1 MANKDKCFI
10 ITPIGDDT
18 DPIRRHIEGII
29 DAALRPALEDKYD
42 LVVAHRI
49 SEPGSIT
56 KQIIT
61 EIYSAKL
68 VVANLTN
75 RNPNVMY
82 ELALRHSLGKPVI
95 MIAEKGTP
103 LPSDIVMERTIF
115 YQNDARG
122 VIELREN
129 IAAAEKEIDYDKTE
143 SPIYNVLH
151 DVLKDRQIIEFSESQ
166 SISQEDD
173 GNATVLKYILQKLT
187 NLEDAVQTSR
197 PLMQNAESRKCA
209 NCGIKN
215 YGTPLYPIYY
225 SDTPYDATKF
235 AKFVMLR
242 KIAETAKTQIPQELY
257 VEMGN
262 VIWEQERTTLI
273 KKECHKYDE
282 EWRMITGCIMKPPIM
297 MEWIP
302 NGIIL
307 GLRMG
312 VAEENL
318 VVSMAKEAGIK
329 NIYKSYINAQ
339 NKLDAYPLKL

>member
-122 VIELREN
+122 VIELRES

-197 PLMQNAESRKCA
+197 PLMQNAESRRCLDGVVFA
-209 NCGIKN
+209 FN
-215 YGTPLYPIYY
+215 YVKSTQPYQVEKLLMRLQRVTQIEQDISVVDVHIYEEGKKIWVY
-225 SDTPYDATKF
+225 TMGLSDKSNASDIYRSF
-235 AKFVMLR
+235 AK
-242 KIAETAKTQIPQELY
+242 
-257 VEMGN
+257 
-262 VIWEQERTTLI
+262 TLSQFGF
-273 KKECHKYDE
+273 E
-282 EWRMITGCIMKPPIM
+282 
-297 MEWIP
+297 
-302 NGIIL
+302 
-307 GLRMG
+307 G
-312 VAEENL
+312 VKA
-318 VVSMAKEAGIK
+318 IH
-329 NIYKSYINAQ
+329 
-339 NKLDAYPLKL
+339 P

>member
-197 PLMQNAESRKCA
+197 PLMQNAESRRCFDGVVFAFSYVKSTQPYQVEKLL
-209 NCGIKN
+209 IRLQRV
-215 YGTPLYPIYY
+215 TQIEQDISVVDVHIYEERKKIWVY
-225 SDTPYDATKF
+225 TMGLSDKSNASDIYRSF
-235 AKFVMLR
+235 AK
-242 KIAETAKTQIPQELY
+242 
-257 VEMGN
+257 
-262 VIWEQERTTLI
+262 TLSQFGF
-273 KKECHKYDE
+273 E
-282 EWRMITGCIMKPPIM
+282 
-297 MEWIP
+297 
-302 NGIIL
+302 
-307 GLRMG
+307 G
-312 VAEENL
+312 VKA
-318 VVSMAKEAGIK
+318 IH
-329 NIYKSYINAQ
+329 
-339 NKLDAYPLKL
+339 P

>member
-197 PLMQNAESRKCA
+197 PLMQNAESRRCFDGVVFAFSYVKSTQPYQVEKLLTRLQRVTQ
-209 NCGIKN
+209 IEQDISVVDVH
-215 YGTPLYPIYY
+215 IYEERKKIWVY
-225 SDTPYDATKF
+225 TMGLSDKSNASDIYRSF
-235 AKFVMLR
+235 AK
-242 KIAETAKTQIPQELY
+242 
-257 VEMGN
+257 
-262 VIWEQERTTLI
+262 TLSQFGF
-273 KKECHKYDE
+273 E
-282 EWRMITGCIMKPPIM
+282 
-297 MEWIP
+297 
-302 NGIIL
+302 
-307 GLRMG
+307 G
-312 VAEENL
+312 VKA
-318 VVSMAKEAGIK
+318 IH
-329 NIYKSYINAQ
+329 
-339 NKLDAYPLKL
+339 P

>member
-122 VIELREN
+122 VIELRES

-197 PLMQNAESRKCA
+197 PLMQNAESRRCFDGVVFAFSYVKSTQPYQVDKLLMRLQRVPQIEQEISVV
-209 NCGIKN
+209 NVH
-215 YGTPLYPIYY
+215 IYEEEKKIWVY
-225 SDTPYDATKF
+225 TMGLSDKSNASDIYRSF
-235 AKFVMLR
+235 AK
-242 KIAETAKTQIPQELY
+242 
-257 VEMGN
+257 
-262 VIWEQERTTLI
+262 TLSQFGF
-273 KKECHKYDE
+273 E
-282 EWRMITGCIMKPPIM
+282 
-297 MEWIP
+297 
-302 NGIIL
+302 
-307 GLRMG
+307 G
-312 VAEENL
+312 VKA
-318 VVSMAKEAGIK
+318 IH
-329 NIYKSYINAQ
+329 
-339 NKLDAYPLKL
+339 P

>member
-197 PLMQNAESRKCA
+197 PLMQNAESRRCFDGVVFAFSYVKSTQPYQVDKLLMRLQRVTQ
-209 NCGIKN
+209 IEQDISVVDVH
-215 YGTPLYPIYY
+215 IYEERKKIWVY
-225 SDTPYDATKF
+225 TMGLSDKSNASDIYHSF
-235 AKFVMLR
+235 AK
-242 KIAETAKTQIPQELY
+242 
-257 VEMGN
+257 
-262 VIWEQERTTLI
+262 TLSQFGF
-273 KKECHKYDE
+273 E
-282 EWRMITGCIMKPPIM
+282 
-297 MEWIP
+297 
-302 NGIIL
+302 
-307 GLRMG
+307 G
-312 VAEENL
+312 VKA
-318 VVSMAKEAGIK
+318 IH
-329 NIYKSYINAQ
+329 
-339 NKLDAYPLKL
+339 P

>member
-82 ELALRHSLGKPVI
+82 ELALRHSLEKPVI

-197 PLMQNAESRKCA
+197 PLMQNAESRRCFDGVVFAFSYVKSTQPYQVEKLLMRLQRVTQ
-209 NCGIKN
+209 IEQDISVVDVH
-215 YGTPLYPIYY
+215 IYEERKKIWVY
-225 SDTPYDATKF
+225 TMGLSDKSNASDIYRSF
-235 AKFVMLR
+235 AK
-242 KIAETAKTQIPQELY
+242 
-257 VEMGN
+257 
-262 VIWEQERTTLI
+262 TLSQFGF
-273 KKECHKYDE
+273 E
-282 EWRMITGCIMKPPIM
+282 
-297 MEWIP
+297 
-302 NGIIL
+302 
-307 GLRMG
+307 G
-312 VAEENL
+312 VKA
-318 VVSMAKEAGIK
+318 IH
-329 NIYKSYINAQ
+329 
-339 NKLDAYPLKL
+339 P

>member
-122 VIELREN
+122 VIELRES

-166 SISQEDD
+166 SISQEED

-197 PLMQNAESRKCA
+197 PLMQNAESRRCLDGVVFAFSYVKSTQPYQVEKLLMRLQRVTQ
-209 NCGIKN
+209 IEQDISVVDVH
-215 YGTPLYPIYY
+215 IYEEGKKIWVY
-225 SDTPYDATKF
+225 TMGLSDKSNASDIYRSF
-235 AKFVMLR
+235 AK
-242 KIAETAKTQIPQELY
+242 
-257 VEMGN
+257 
-262 VIWEQERTTLI
+262 TLSQFGF
-273 KKECHKYDE
+273 E
-282 EWRMITGCIMKPPIM
+282 
-297 MEWIP
+297 
-302 NGIIL
+302 
-307 GLRMG
+307 G
-312 VAEENL
+312 VKA
-318 VVSMAKEAGIK
+318 IH
-329 NIYKSYINAQ
+329 
-339 NKLDAYPLKL
+339 P

>member
-122 VIELREN
+122 VIELRES
-129 IAAAEKEIDYDKTE
+129 IAAAEKEIDYEKTE

-197 PLMQNAESRKCA
+197 PLMQNAESRRCFDGVVLAFSYVKSTQPYQVEKLLTRLQRVTQ
-209 NCGIKN
+209 IEQDISVVDVH
-215 YGTPLYPIYY
+215 IYEEGKKIWVY
-225 SDTPYDATKF
+225 TMGLSDKSNASDIYLSF
-235 AKFVMLR
+235 AK
-242 KIAETAKTQIPQELY
+242 
-257 VEMGN
+257 
-262 VIWEQERTTLI
+262 TLSQFGF
-273 KKECHKYDE
+273 E
-282 EWRMITGCIMKPPIM
+282 
-297 MEWIP
+297 
-302 NGIIL
+302 
-307 GLRMG
+307 G
-312 VAEENL
+312 VKA
-318 VVSMAKEAGIK
+318 IH
-329 NIYKSYINAQ
+329 
-339 NKLDAYPLKL
+339 P

>member
-197 PLMQNAESRKCA
+197 PLMQNAESRRCFDGVVFAFSYVKS
-209 NCGIKN
+209 
-215 YGTPLYPIYY
+215 TQ
-225 SDTPYDATKF
+225 PYQVEKLLMRLQR
-235 AKFVMLR
+235 V
-242 KIAETAKTQIPQELY
+242 TQIEQDISVVDVHIYEERKKIWVY
-257 VEMGN
+257 TMGP
-262 VIWEQERTTLI
+262 VSYTHLTLPTT
-273 KKECHKYDE
+273 
-282 EWRMITGCIMKPPIM
+282 
-297 MEWIP
+297 
-302 NGIIL
+302 
-307 GLRMG
+307 
-312 VAEENL
+312 
-318 VVSMAKEAGIK
+318 
-329 NIYKSYINAQ
+329 
-339 NKLDAYPLKL
+339 

>member
-197 PLMQNAESRKCA
+197 PLMQNAESRRCFDGVVFAFSYVKSTQPYQVEKLLMRLQRVTQ
-209 NCGIKN
+209 IEQDISVVDVH
-215 YGTPLYPIYY
+215 IYEERKKIWVY
-225 SDTPYDATKF
+225 TMGLSDKSNASDIYRSF
-235 AKFVMLR
+235 AK
-242 KIAETAKTQIPQELY
+242 
-257 VEMGN
+257 
-262 VIWEQERTTLI
+262 TLSQFGF
-273 KKECHKYDE
+273 E
-282 EWRMITGCIMKPPIM
+282 
-297 MEWIP
+297 
-302 NGIIL
+302 
-307 GLRMG
+307 G
-312 VAEENL
+312 VKA
-318 VVSMAKEAGIK
+318 IH
-329 NIYKSYINAQ
+329 
-339 NKLDAYPLKL
+339 P

>member
-1 MANKDKCFI
+1 MSNKDKCFI
-10 ITPIGDDT
+10 ITPIGDDA

-42 LVVAHRI
+42 LVVAHKI

-61 EIYSAKL
+61 EIYSSKL

-122 VIELREN
+122 VIELRES
-129 IAAAEKEIDYDKTE
+129 IAAAEKEINYDKTE

-166 SISQEDD
+166 SISHEDD
-173 GNATVLKYILQKLT
+173 ENATVLKYILQKLT
-187 NLEDAVQTSR
+187 NLEDAVQASR
-197 PLMQNAESRKCA
+197 SLTQNADSRIRLDRAVFAFSYVKSTQPYQVEKLLMRLQRVTQIEQDISVIDVYIYEEAREILVYTRGLSDKSNASDIYES
-209 NCGIKN
+209 
-215 YGTPLYPIYY
+215 
-225 SDTPYDATKF
+225 F
-235 AKFVMLR
+235 AK
-242 KIAETAKTQIPQELY
+242 
-257 VEMGN
+257 
-262 VIWEQERTTLI
+262 TLSQFGF
-273 KKECHKYDE
+273 E
-282 EWRMITGCIMKPPIM
+282 
-297 MEWIP
+297 
-302 NGIIL
+302 
-307 GLRMG
+307 G
-312 VAEENL
+312 VRAIRL
-318 VVSMAKEAGIK
+318 
-329 NIYKSYINAQ
+329 
-339 NKLDAYPLKL
+339 

>member
-1 MANKDKCFI
+1 MSMANKDKCFI

-129 IAAAEKEIDYDKTE
+129 IAAAEKEIDYEKTE

-197 PLMQNAESRKCA
+197 PLMQNAESRRCFDGVVFAFSYVKSTQPYQVEKLL
-209 NCGIKN
+209 IRLQRV
-215 YGTPLYPIYY
+215 TQIEQDISVVDVHIYEERKKIWVY
-225 SDTPYDATKF
+225 TMGLSDKSNASDIYLSF
-235 AKFVMLR
+235 AK
-242 KIAETAKTQIPQELY
+242 
-257 VEMGN
+257 
-262 VIWEQERTTLI
+262 TLSQFGF
-273 KKECHKYDE
+273 E
-282 EWRMITGCIMKPPIM
+282 
-297 MEWIP
+297 
-302 NGIIL
+302 
-307 GLRMG
+307 G
-312 VAEENL
+312 VKA
-318 VVSMAKEAGIK
+318 IH
-329 NIYKSYINAQ
+329 
-339 NKLDAYPLKL
+339 P

>member
-187 NLEDAVQTSR
+187 NLEDAAQTSR
-197 PLMQNAESRKCA
+197 PLMQNAESRRCFDGVVFAFSYVKSTQPYQVEKLLMRLQRVTQ
-209 NCGIKN
+209 IEQDISVVDVH
-215 YGTPLYPIYY
+215 IYEERKKIWVY
-225 SDTPYDATKF
+225 TMGLSDKSNASDIYRSF
-235 AKFVMLR
+235 AK
-242 KIAETAKTQIPQELY
+242 
-257 VEMGN
+257 
-262 VIWEQERTTLI
+262 TLSQFGF
-273 KKECHKYDE
+273 E
-282 EWRMITGCIMKPPIM
+282 
-297 MEWIP
+297 
-302 NGIIL
+302 
-307 GLRMG
+307 G
-312 VAEENL
+312 VKA
-318 VVSMAKEAGIK
+318 IH
-329 NIYKSYINAQ
+329 
-339 NKLDAYPLKL
+339 P

>member
-122 VIELREN
+122 VIELRES

-197 PLMQNAESRKCA
+197 PLMQNAESRRCFDGVVFAFSYVKSTQPYQVEKLLMRLQRVTQ
-209 NCGIKN
+209 IEQDISVVDVH
-215 YGTPLYPIYY
+215 IYEEGKKIWVY
-225 SDTPYDATKF
+225 TMGLSDKSNASDIYRSF
-235 AKFVMLR
+235 AK
-242 KIAETAKTQIPQELY
+242 
-257 VEMGN
+257 
-262 VIWEQERTTLI
+262 TLSQFGF
-273 KKECHKYDE
+273 E
-282 EWRMITGCIMKPPIM
+282 
-297 MEWIP
+297 
-302 NGIIL
+302 
-307 GLRMG
+307 GLK
-312 VAEENL
+312 A
-318 VVSMAKEAGIK
+318 IH
-329 NIYKSYINAQ
+329 
-339 NKLDAYPLKL
+339 P

>member
-82 ELALRHSLGKPVI
+82 GLALRHSLGKPVI

-122 VIELREN
+122 VIELRES

-197 PLMQNAESRKCA
+197 PLMQNAESRRCLDGVVFAFSYVKSTQPYQVEKLLMRLQRVTQ
-209 NCGIKN
+209 IEQDISVVDVH
-215 YGTPLYPIYY
+215 IYEEGKKIWVY
-225 SDTPYDATKF
+225 TMGLSDKSNASDIYRSF
-235 AKFVMLR
+235 AK
-242 KIAETAKTQIPQELY
+242 
-257 VEMGN
+257 
-262 VIWEQERTTLI
+262 TLSQFGF
-273 KKECHKYDE
+273 E
-282 EWRMITGCIMKPPIM
+282 
-297 MEWIP
+297 
-302 NGIIL
+302 
-307 GLRMG
+307 G
-312 VAEENL
+312 VKA
-318 VVSMAKEAGIK
+318 IH
-329 NIYKSYINAQ
+329 
-339 NKLDAYPLKL
+339 P

>member
-122 VIELREN
+122 VIELRES

-197 PLMQNAESRKCA
+197 PLMQNAESRRCFDGVVFAFSYVKSTQPYQVEKLLMRLQRVTQ
-209 NCGIKN
+209 IEQDISVVDVH
-215 YGTPLYPIYY
+215 IYEERKKIWVY
-225 SDTPYDATKF
+225 TMGLSDKSNASDIYRSF
-235 AKFVMLR
+235 AK
-242 KIAETAKTQIPQELY
+242 
-257 VEMGN
+257 
-262 VIWEQERTTLI
+262 TLSQFGF
-273 KKECHKYDE
+273 E
-282 EWRMITGCIMKPPIM
+282 
-297 MEWIP
+297 
-302 NGIIL
+302 
-307 GLRMG
+307 G
-312 VAEENL
+312 VKA
-318 VVSMAKEAGIK
+318 IH
-329 NIYKSYINAQ
+329 
-339 NKLDAYPLKL
+339 P

>member
-49 SEPGSIT
+49 SEPGSKT

-122 VIELREN
+122 VIELRES

-197 PLMQNAESRKCA
+197 PLMQNAESRRCLDGVVFAFSYVKSTQPYQVEKLLMRLQRVTQ
-209 NCGIKN
+209 IEQDISVVDVH
-215 YGTPLYPIYY
+215 IYEEGKKIWVY
-225 SDTPYDATKF
+225 TMGLSDKSNASDIYRSF
-235 AKFVMLR
+235 AK
-242 KIAETAKTQIPQELY
+242 
-257 VEMGN
+257 
-262 VIWEQERTTLI
+262 TLSQFGF
-273 KKECHKYDE
+273 E
-282 EWRMITGCIMKPPIM
+282 
-297 MEWIP
+297 
-302 NGIIL
+302 
-307 GLRMG
+307 G
-312 VAEENL
+312 VKA
-318 VVSMAKEAGIK
+318 IH
-329 NIYKSYINAQ
+329 
-339 NKLDAYPLKL
+339 P

>member
-82 ELALRHSLGKPVI
+82 ELALRHSLGKSVI

-122 VIELREN
+122 VIELRES

-197 PLMQNAESRKCA
+197 PLMQNAESRRCLDGVVFAFSYVKSTQPYQVEKLLMRLQRVTQ
-209 NCGIKN
+209 IEQDISVVDVH
-215 YGTPLYPIYY
+215 IYEEGKKIWVY
-225 SDTPYDATKF
+225 TMGLSDKSNASDIYRSF
-235 AKFVMLR
+235 AK
-242 KIAETAKTQIPQELY
+242 
-257 VEMGN
+257 
-262 VIWEQERTTLI
+262 TLSQFGF
-273 KKECHKYDE
+273 E
-282 EWRMITGCIMKPPIM
+282 
-297 MEWIP
+297 
-302 NGIIL
+302 
-307 GLRMG
+307 G
-312 VAEENL
+312 VKA
-318 VVSMAKEAGIK
+318 IH
-329 NIYKSYINAQ
+329 
-339 NKLDAYPLKL
+339 P

>member
-122 VIELREN
+122 VIELRES

-197 PLMQNAESRKCA
+197 PLMQNAESRRCLDEVVFAFSYVKSTQPYQVEKLLMRLQRVTQ
-209 NCGIKN
+209 IEQDISVVDVH
-215 YGTPLYPIYY
+215 IYEEGKKIWVY
-225 SDTPYDATKF
+225 TMGLSDKSNASDIYRSF
-235 AKFVMLR
+235 AK
-242 KIAETAKTQIPQELY
+242 
-257 VEMGN
+257 
-262 VIWEQERTTLI
+262 TLSQFGF
-273 KKECHKYDE
+273 E
-282 EWRMITGCIMKPPIM
+282 
-297 MEWIP
+297 
-302 NGIIL
+302 
-307 GLRMG
+307 G
-312 VAEENL
+312 VKA
-318 VVSMAKEAGIK
+318 IH
-329 NIYKSYINAQ
+329 
-339 NKLDAYPLKL
+339 P

>member
-122 VIELREN
+122 VIELRES

-166 SISQEDD
+166 SISREED

-187 NLEDAVQTSR
+187 NLEDAVQISR
-197 PLMQNAESRKCA
+197 PLMQNAESRRCLDGVVFAFSYVKSTQPYQVEKLLMRLQRVTQ
-209 NCGIKN
+209 IEQDISVVDVH
-215 YGTPLYPIYY
+215 IYEEGKKIWVY
-225 SDTPYDATKF
+225 TMGLSDKSNASDIYRSF
-235 AKFVMLR
+235 AK
-242 KIAETAKTQIPQELY
+242 
-257 VEMGN
+257 
-262 VIWEQERTTLI
+262 TLSQFGF
-273 KKECHKYDE
+273 E
-282 EWRMITGCIMKPPIM
+282 
-297 MEWIP
+297 
-302 NGIIL
+302 
-307 GLRMG
+307 G
-312 VAEENL
+312 VKA
-318 VVSMAKEAGIK
+318 IH
-329 NIYKSYINAQ
+329 
-339 NKLDAYPLKL
+339 P

>member
-68 VVANLTN
+68 IVANLTN

-122 VIELREN
+122 VIELRES

-197 PLMQNAESRKCA
+197 PLMQNAESRRFFDGVVFAFSYVKSTQPYQVEKLLMRLQRVTQIEQDISVV
-209 NCGIKN
+209 NVH
-215 YGTPLYPIYY
+215 IYEERKKIWVYTMGLSDKSNASDIY
-225 SDTPYDATKF
+225 SSF
-235 AKFVMLR
+235 AK
-242 KIAETAKTQIPQELY
+242 
-257 VEMGN
+257 
-262 VIWEQERTTLI
+262 TLSQFGF
-273 KKECHKYDE
+273 E
-282 EWRMITGCIMKPPIM
+282 
-297 MEWIP
+297 
-302 NGIIL
+302 
-307 GLRMG
+307 G
-312 VAEENL
+312 VKA
-318 VVSMAKEAGIK
+318 IH
-329 NIYKSYINAQ
+329 
-339 NKLDAYPLKL
+339 P

>member
-95 MIAEKGTP
+95 IIAEKGTP

-122 VIELREN
+122 VIELRES

-197 PLMQNAESRKCA
+197 PLMQNAESRRCLDGVVFAFSYVKSTQPYQVEKLLMRLQRVTQ
-209 NCGIKN
+209 IEQDISVVDVH
-215 YGTPLYPIYY
+215 IYEEGKKIWVY
-225 SDTPYDATKF
+225 TMGLSDKSNASDIYRSF
-235 AKFVMLR
+235 AK
-242 KIAETAKTQIPQELY
+242 
-257 VEMGN
+257 
-262 VIWEQERTTLI
+262 TLSQFGF
-273 KKECHKYDE
+273 E
-282 EWRMITGCIMKPPIM
+282 
-297 MEWIP
+297 
-302 NGIIL
+302 
-307 GLRMG
+307 G
-312 VAEENL
+312 VKA
-318 VVSMAKEAGIK
+318 IH
-329 NIYKSYINAQ
+329 
-339 NKLDAYPLKL
+339 P

>member
-122 VIELREN
+122 VIELRES

-197 PLMQNAESRKCA
+197 PLMQNAESRRCLDGVVFAFSYVKSTQPYQVEKLLMRLQRVTQ
-209 NCGIKN
+209 IEQDISVVDVH
-215 YGTPLYPIYY
+215 IYEEGKKIWVY
-225 SDTPYDATKF
+225 TMGLSDKSNASDIYRSF
-235 AKFVMLR
+235 AK
-242 KIAETAKTQIPQELY
+242 
-257 VEMGN
+257 
-262 VIWEQERTTLI
+262 TLSQFGF
-273 KKECHKYDE
+273 E
-282 EWRMITGCIMKPPIM
+282 
-297 MEWIP
+297 
-302 NGIIL
+302 
-307 GLRMG
+307 G
-312 VAEENL
+312 VKA
-318 VVSMAKEAGIK
+318 IH
-329 NIYKSYINAQ
+329 
-339 NKLDAYPLKL
+339 P

>member
-122 VIELREN
+122 VIELRES

-197 PLMQNAESRKCA
+197 PLMQNAESRRCFDGVVFAFSYVKSTQPYQVEKLLMRLQRVTQ
-209 NCGIKN
+209 IEQDISVVDVH
-215 YGTPLYPIYY
+215 IYEEGKKIWVY
-225 SDTPYDATKF
+225 TMGLSDKSNASDIYHSF
-235 AKFVMLR
+235 AK
-242 KIAETAKTQIPQELY
+242 
-257 VEMGN
+257 
-262 VIWEQERTTLI
+262 TLSQFGF
-273 KKECHKYDE
+273 E
-282 EWRMITGCIMKPPIM
+282 
-297 MEWIP
+297 
-302 NGIIL
+302 
-307 GLRMG
+307 GLK
-312 VAEENL
+312 A
-318 VVSMAKEAGIK
+318 IH
-329 NIYKSYINAQ
+329 
-339 NKLDAYPLKL
+339 P

>member
-173 GNATVLKYILQKLT
+173 GNATVLKYNLQKLT

-197 PLMQNAESRKCA
+197 PLMQNAESRRCFDGVVFAFSYVKSTQPYQVEKLLMRLQRVTQ
-209 NCGIKN
+209 IEQDISVVDVH
-215 YGTPLYPIYY
+215 IYEERKKIWVY
-225 SDTPYDATKF
+225 TMGLSDKSNASDIYRSF
-235 AKFVMLR
+235 AK
-242 KIAETAKTQIPQELY
+242 
-257 VEMGN
+257 
-262 VIWEQERTTLI
+262 TLSQFGF
-273 KKECHKYDE
+273 E
-282 EWRMITGCIMKPPIM
+282 
-297 MEWIP
+297 
-302 NGIIL
+302 
-307 GLRMG
+307 G
-312 VAEENL
+312 VKA
-318 VVSMAKEAGIK
+318 IH
-329 NIYKSYINAQ
+329 
-339 NKLDAYPLKL
+339 P

>member
-18 DPIRRHIEGII
+18 DPIRCHIEGII

-197 PLMQNAESRKCA
+197 PLMQNAESRRCFDGVVFAFSYVKSTQPYQVEKLLMRLQRVTQ
-209 NCGIKN
+209 IEQDISVVDVH
-215 YGTPLYPIYY
+215 IYEERKKIWVY
-225 SDTPYDATKF
+225 TMGLSDKSNASDIYRSF
-235 AKFVMLR
+235 AK
-242 KIAETAKTQIPQELY
+242 
-257 VEMGN
+257 
-262 VIWEQERTTLI
+262 TLSQFGF
-273 KKECHKYDE
+273 E
-282 EWRMITGCIMKPPIM
+282 
-297 MEWIP
+297 
-302 NGIIL
+302 
-307 GLRMG
+307 G
-312 VAEENL
+312 VKA
-318 VVSMAKEAGIK
+318 IH
-329 NIYKSYINAQ
+329 
-339 NKLDAYPLKL
+339 P

>member
-18 DPIRRHIEGII
+18 DPIRRHIEGIN

-122 VIELREN
+122 VIELRES

-166 SISQEDD
+166 SISQEED

-197 PLMQNAESRKCA
+197 PLMQNAESRRCLDGVVFAFSYVKSTQPYQVEKLLMRLQRVTQ
-209 NCGIKN
+209 IEQDISVVDVH
-215 YGTPLYPIYY
+215 IYEEGKKIWVY
-225 SDTPYDATKF
+225 TMGLSDKSNASDIYRSF
-235 AKFVMLR
+235 AK
-242 KIAETAKTQIPQELY
+242 
-257 VEMGN
+257 
-262 VIWEQERTTLI
+262 TLSQFGF
-273 KKECHKYDE
+273 E
-282 EWRMITGCIMKPPIM
+282 
-297 MEWIP
+297 
-302 NGIIL
+302 
-307 GLRMG
+307 G
-312 VAEENL
+312 VKA
-318 VVSMAKEAGIK
+318 IH
-329 NIYKSYINAQ
+329 
-339 NKLDAYPLKL
+339 P

>member
-173 GNATVLKYILQKLT
+173 GNSTVLKYILQKLT

-197 PLMQNAESRKCA
+197 PLMQNAESRRCFDGVVFAFSYVKSTQPYQVEKLLTRLQRVTQ
-209 NCGIKN
+209 IEQDISVVDVH
-215 YGTPLYPIYY
+215 IYEEGKKIWVYTMGLSDKSNASDIY
-225 SDTPYDATKF
+225 SSF
-235 AKFVMLR
+235 AK
-242 KIAETAKTQIPQELY
+242 
-257 VEMGN
+257 
-262 VIWEQERTTLI
+262 TLSQFGF
-273 KKECHKYDE
+273 E
-282 EWRMITGCIMKPPIM
+282 
-297 MEWIP
+297 
-302 NGIIL
+302 
-307 GLRMG
+307 G
-312 VAEENL
+312 VKA
-318 VVSMAKEAGIK
+318 IH
-329 NIYKSYINAQ
+329 
-339 NKLDAYPLKL
+339 P

>member
-197 PLMQNAESRKCA
+197 PLMQNAESRRCFDGVVFAFSYVKS
-209 NCGIKN
+209 
-215 YGTPLYPIYY
+215 TQ
-225 SDTPYDATKF
+225 PYQVEKLLMRLQR
-235 AKFVMLR
+235 V
-242 KIAETAKTQIPQELY
+242 TQIEQDISVVDVHIYEERKKIWVY
-257 VEMGN
+257 TMGLSDKSN
-262 VIWEQERTTLI
+262 ASDISFEIVIF
-273 KKECHKYDE
+273 
-282 EWRMITGCIMKPPIM
+282 P
-297 MEWIP
+297 
-302 NGIIL
+302 
-307 GLRMG
+307 
-312 VAEENL
+312 
-318 VVSMAKEAGIK
+318 AGK
-329 NIYKSYINAQ
+329 
-339 NKLDAYPLKL
+339 

>member
-1 MANKDKCFI
+1 MSMANKDKCFI

-122 VIELREN
+122 VIELRES

-197 PLMQNAESRKCA
+197 PLMQNAESRRCLDGVVFAFSYVKSTQPYQVEKLLMRLQRVTQ
-209 NCGIKN
+209 IEQDISVVDVH
-215 YGTPLYPIYY
+215 IYEERKKIWVY
-225 SDTPYDATKF
+225 TMGLSDKSNASDIYRSF
-235 AKFVMLR
+235 AK
-242 KIAETAKTQIPQELY
+242 
-257 VEMGN
+257 
-262 VIWEQERTTLI
+262 TLSQFGF
-273 KKECHKYDE
+273 E
-282 EWRMITGCIMKPPIM
+282 
-297 MEWIP
+297 
-302 NGIIL
+302 
-307 GLRMG
+307 G
-312 VAEENL
+312 VKA
-318 VVSMAKEAGIK
+318 IH
-329 NIYKSYINAQ
+329 
-339 NKLDAYPLKL
+339 P

>member
-151 DVLKDRQIIEFSESQ
+151 DVLKDRQII
-166 SISQEDD
+166 SQEDD

-197 PLMQNAESRKCA
+197 PLMQNAESRRCFDGVVFAFSYVKSTQPYQVEKLLMRLQRVTQ
-209 NCGIKN
+209 IEQDISVVDVH
-215 YGTPLYPIYY
+215 IYEARKKIWVY
-225 SDTPYDATKF
+225 TMGLSDKSNASDIYRSF
-235 AKFVMLR
+235 AK
-242 KIAETAKTQIPQELY
+242 
-257 VEMGN
+257 
-262 VIWEQERTTLI
+262 TLSQFGF
-273 KKECHKYDE
+273 E
-282 EWRMITGCIMKPPIM
+282 
-297 MEWIP
+297 
-302 NGIIL
+302 
-307 GLRMG
+307 G
-312 VAEENL
+312 VKA
-318 VVSMAKEAGIK
+318 IH
-329 NIYKSYINAQ
+329 
-339 NKLDAYPLKL
+339 P

>member
-49 SEPGSIT
+49 SELGSIT

-82 ELALRHSLGKPVI
+82 ELALRHSLGKSVI

-122 VIELREN
+122 VIELRES

-197 PLMQNAESRKCA
+197 PLMQNAESRRCLDGVVFAFSYVKSTQPYQVEKLLMRLQRVTQ
-209 NCGIKN
+209 IEQDISVVDVH
-215 YGTPLYPIYY
+215 IYEEGKKIWVY
-225 SDTPYDATKF
+225 TMGLSDKSNASDIYRSF
-235 AKFVMLR
+235 AK
-242 KIAETAKTQIPQELY
+242 
-257 VEMGN
+257 
-262 VIWEQERTTLI
+262 TLSQFGF
-273 KKECHKYDE
+273 E
-282 EWRMITGCIMKPPIM
+282 
-297 MEWIP
+297 
-302 NGIIL
+302 
-307 GLRMG
+307 G
-312 VAEENL
+312 VKA
-318 VVSMAKEAGIK
+318 IH
-329 NIYKSYINAQ
+329 
-339 NKLDAYPLKL
+339 P